1 LRTASIYCLALCL
14 AIWLL
19 FLLMRLSPFDPRSI
33 PDIGLMMPL
42 ALAVALLA
50 SIVATL
56 LAGAA
61 LIRQP
66 RARVNLLVFGSALAV
81 LFGQM
86 FLFLISSW
94 L

>member
-1 LRTASIYCLALCL
+1 MCCLALCL
-14 AIWLL
+14 TIWLL
-19 FLLMRLSPFDPRSI
+19 FLLMRFSPLDFRNI
-33 PDIGLMMPL
+33 PGIGLILPL

-66 RARVNLLVFGSALAV
+66 RVPLNLMTFGCAIAA

-86 FLFLISSW
+86 FLFLISRW

>member
-1 LRTASIYCLALCL
+1 
-14 AIWLL
+14 
-19 FLLMRLSPFDPRSI
+19 
-33 PDIGLMMPL
+33 MMPL

-66 RARVNLLVFGSALAV
+66 RARVNLMVFGSALAA

>member
-1 LRTASIYCLALCL
+1 LI
-14 AIWLL
+14 
-19 FLLMRLSPFDPRSI
+19 
-33 PDIGLMMPL
+33 MPL

-50 SIVATL
+50 SIMATL

-66 RARVNLLVFGSALAV
+66 RVPLNLMAFGCAIVA

-86 FLFLISSW
+86 LLFLISSW